1 MSSRSANGTLHL
13 VLRLVEGS
21 AIDQELDLMALRSVV
36 TDASMLSSDR
46 IVPARLQQRNLGRQP
61 LESVDET
68 MTQQTVEHR
77 HAVYPLPTPRRE
89 MVLNAATAHAP
100 AKILPPQPV
109 QARKWVDDDTALV
122 AVAILEACHVPFLHK
137 HGADAK
143 LFVQVSV
150 GAHSHSGE
158 QIGVAMKK
166 MSATSINRGLRVQFD
181 EQLMFSVPRAWL
193 PQVHVRFSL
202 YAHHSAQEDMEC
214 IGHSDMLATKDI
226 IPDHR
231 YIFKKT
237 ALCAFNSK
245 STRAL
250 IFENFCLLA
259 PLSLQPRQLPRECKP
274 GLMCTCLHPRR
285 CQRAN
290 LPPKTQAGTVW
301 SLCRGPNGRAT
312 AKSSRCTPSSR
323 SSSRTTATL
332 IQLYRVC
339 QRHSLPPL
347 SFPQPPL

>member
-1 MSSRSANGTLHL
+1 MLVLGRLTSRSEVLNTHNLLTCSAGTETQLVEHDFEIRCGVGMSSHSANGTLHL

-21 AIDQELDLMALRSVV
+21 AVVEELDLTALRSVM

-46 IVPARLQQRNLGRQP
+46 NLPARLQQHNLGKQP

-68 MTQQTVEHR
+68 MTQQTVEQR
-77 HAVYPLPTPRRE
+77 HAVYPLPPPRRE
-89 MVLNAATAHAP
+89 AVLNAATANVEA
-100 AKILPPQPV
+100 AKIPPPQPI

-137 HGADAK
+137 HGPDAQ

-166 MSATSINRGLRVQFD
+166 MSAKSINMGLRVQFN

-202 YAHHSAQEDMEC
+202 YAHNSAQNDKEC

-226 IPDHR
+226 IPDR
-231 YIFKKT
+231 QYIFKST
-237 ALCAFNSK
+237 LCGTQWVYGVMLF
-245 STRAL
+245 
-250 IFENFCLLA
+250 FCF
-259 PLSLQPRQLPRECKP
+259 CK
-274 GLMCTCLHPRR
+274 
-285 CQRAN
+285 N
-290 LPPKTQAGTVW
+290 K
-301 SLCRGPNGRAT
+301 
-312 AKSSRCTPSSR
+312 
-323 SSSRTTATL
+323 
-332 IQLYRVC
+332 
-339 QRHSLPPL
+339 
-347 SFPQPPL
+347 